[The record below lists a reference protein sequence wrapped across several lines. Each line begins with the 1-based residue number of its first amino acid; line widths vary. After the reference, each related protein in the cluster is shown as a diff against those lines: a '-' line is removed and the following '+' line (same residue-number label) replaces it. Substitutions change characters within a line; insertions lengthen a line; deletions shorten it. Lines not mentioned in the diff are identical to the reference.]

1 MRYIAVLAFLAA
13 CVEPK
18 PEVANVTPPP
28 LPLAPSG
35 TCPAIEG
42 DGTYTFESN
51 GRERE
56 VIVYLPNE
64 IASDQPI
71 LFMWHGVGDT
81 GTILPRVLGARA
93 MSEDQNA
100 IIVIPQ
106 SLDENPLEWGFLN
119 GGEDDLAL
127 FDDMRSCLHRDFDV
141 DLSRIYSTGFSGGG
155 LWTTFLT
162 MNRSD
167 VLAAVLMFSGG
178 TEPIIEYNRL
188 EWDIPVLLSWGGSND
203 TWGQPG
209 LFEVEFEVTTLDLQA
224 ELMEDEHLVVSC
236 NHGLGHTLPASAGD
250 MVSTWLFGHTF
261 GVASPFLEGELTGL
275 PDFCERK

>member
-1 MRYIAVLAFLAA
+1 MRQIAVLALLAA
-13 CVEPK
+13 CVEPE
-18 PEVANVTPPP
+18 PEAANITPPP
-28 LPLAPSG
+28 LPQAPSG
-35 TCPAIEG
+35 TCPAIDS
-42 DGTYTFESN
+42 DGRYTFESN

-56 VIVYLPNE
+56 VMIYMPSQVAP
-64 IASDQPI
+64 DQPV
-71 LFMWHGVGDT
+71 LFMWYGVGDP
-81 GTILPRVLGARA
+81 GTVLPRVLGAQA
-93 MSEDQNA
+93 MSEEQNA
-100 IIVIPQ
+100 IVVVPQ

-127 FDDMRSCLHRDFDV
+127 FDDMRSCLYRDFDV

-162 MNRSD
+162 MHRSE

-188 EWDIPVLLSWGGSND
+188 EWDIPVLLSWGGPND

-224 ELMEDEHLVVSC
+224 ELMEDEHLVVAC
-236 NHGLGHTLPASAGD
+236 NHELGHNLPQSAGD
-250 MVSTWLFGHTF
+250 MVSTWLFGHSF
-261 GVASPFLEGELTGL
+261 GATSPFAEGELTGL
-275 PDFCERK
+275 PTFCERK